1 MKLSNQEPLPSHR
14 GKIIE
19 IKETNR
25 KKMIDVSLGH
35 TCFFFSPFREEE
47 SIPANK
53 MVHLLYLQSH
63 HEMCK
68 KLNCEKSSEIK

>member
-14 GKIIE
+14 GKMIE
-19 IKETNR
+19 IKEKNR
-25 KKMIDVSLGH
+25 KKNDRCKSGTYM
-35 TCFFFSPFREEE
+35 FFFSPFREEK